1 MAEEQQEMESSPIS
15 EETQIDESSTIEG
28 EEASSSDA
36 TEVEETEESL
46 LNVVQ
51 SALPEN
57 NPPEETTSEEIET
70 EEVTEEKLEAKTE
83 EIDPQ
88 VEADDWSDVPF
99 NKHPRFR
106 KLVAEKN
113 EQKNLAEQF
122 RKDSEQY
129 QKIVD
134 YIGKNNLSAND
145 AAEGFRIM
153 SLIRNNPSE
162 AHEIL
167 QSHLN
172 NVSELTG
179 KKLPDDIQ
187 GKLDDGYLDEDA
199 AKELS
204 QARANLLRE
213 QQLRQQERENAE
225 QATQASMKQKA
236 DQQLNYLRKVVTD
249 WEETTRNSDPDFSL
263 KKEEINDRVAALVNE
278 RGRPVTSEEVLGIAN
293 DAYKTVNER
302 YKARAPQRQ
311 NLRTSTGGKL
321 SGTPSPAPSS
331 LKDVIKQTLSGNAA

>member
-57 NPPEETTSEEIET
+57 NPPEETASEEIET

-134 YIGKNNLSAND
+134 YIN
-145 AAEGFRIM
+145 F
-153 SLIRNNPSE
+153 
-162 AHEIL
+162 
-167 QSHLN
+167 
-172 NVSELTG
+172 
-179 KKLPDDIQ
+179 
-187 GKLDDGYLDEDA
+187 
-199 AKELS
+199 
-204 QARANLLRE
+204 NLL
-213 QQLRQQERENAE
+213 
-225 QATQASMKQKA
+225 S
-236 DQQLNYLRKVVTD
+236 
-249 WEETTRNSDPDFSL
+249 
-263 KKEEINDRVAALVNE
+263 
-278 RGRPVTSEEVLGIAN
+278 
-293 DAYKTVNER
+293 
-302 YKARAPQRQ
+302 
-311 NLRTSTGGKL
+311 
-321 SGTPSPAPSS
+321 
-331 LKDVIKQTLSGNAA
+331 